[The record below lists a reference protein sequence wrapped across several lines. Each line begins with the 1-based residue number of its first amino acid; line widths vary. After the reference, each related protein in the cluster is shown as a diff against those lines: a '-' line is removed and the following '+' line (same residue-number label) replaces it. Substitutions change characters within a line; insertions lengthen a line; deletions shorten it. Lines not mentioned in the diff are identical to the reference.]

1 MLDLGQAMTFTGLG
15 EGVWAGAAT
24 TFFWADREEDMAG
37 VVMTQHLGSL
47 SPMGFD
53 MRAAA
58 YQALN

>member
-1 MLDLGQAMTFTGLG
+1 MLELGQAMNFTGGG
-15 EGVWAGAAT
+15 EGGWAGAAT
-24 TFFWADREEDMAG
+24 TFFWADSEEDMVG

>member
-1 MLDLGQAMTFTGLG
+1 MTFTGLG
-15 EGVWAGAAT
+15 EGGWAGAAT

-58 YQALN
+58 YQALT